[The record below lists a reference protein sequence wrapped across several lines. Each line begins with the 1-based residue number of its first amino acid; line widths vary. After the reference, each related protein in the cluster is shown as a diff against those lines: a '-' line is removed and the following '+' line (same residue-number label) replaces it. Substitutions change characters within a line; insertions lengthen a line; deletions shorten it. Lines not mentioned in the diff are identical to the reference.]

1 MNGLSFSTLMHF
13 AGMALSGTLPFI
25 GIAFLILMLIYG
37 VRFLGWLNR
46 GNSAK
51 YNPDK
56 LNMDEA
62 SPLNG
67 KNLIFLGSSVTEGF
81 MSCHK
86 SFVDMIAAHTG
97 AHCVKEAVSGTTLVD
112 KGKGKSYVERLNKL
126 DPKLPCDVFVCQL
139 STNDATFKSPIG
151 SISETGEFDTKTVS
165 GAIEYIISYVKKTW
179 GCPIVFYTNPQYL
192 SAAYYAMYEQLLKIA
207 KKWEVPVIDLWS
219 NSEVNTKEH
228 KKRAYMNDHIHP
240 TKKGYQLWAP
250 IIEKALVNTMAGKP
264 LDENK
269 TQIPTADEVKKA
281 EKKRKRKSV
290 RNWIL
295 VVLLAMLLGVG
306 CSSVRSMMN
315 GFGSGKAGNNDKY
328 NPEYLTAY
336 ENSPLE
342 GKTILCVGS
351 SVTQGW
357 AAKNI
362 SFVDYIAKLDSA
374 NTIKEVYPGTT
385 VATQN
390 ENSYYPRL
398 LTYTAEDPIDAVV
411 IQLSS
416 NDSSYASDLGEIG
429 TGMDLDS
436 FDDTTFAGGMESM
449 ICYVKQTWNC
459 PVLVYS
465 DPQFRVRNI
474 YNVEAYDA
482 MVQVTEKICEK
493 WNVNFLNMWDD
504 PEVNSIP
511 LKEYKFYMSDVVHPT
526 KAGYLEWWTPMFE
539 AELYQMLAD

>member
-13 AGMALSGTLPFI
+13 AGMALFGTLPYI

-37 VRFLGWLNR
+37 VRFFGWLNI

-56 LNMDEA
+56 VSEDKG

-81 MSCHK
+81 MSYHK

-151 SISETGEFDTKTVS
+151 SISKTGEFDTKTVS

-179 GCPIVFYTNPQYL
+179 GCPIIFYTNPQYP

-228 KKRAYMNDHIHP
+228 KKRTYMNDHIHP

-250 IIEKALVNTMAGKP
+250 IIEKAIVNTMAGKP

-295 VVLLAMLLGVG
+295 VILLAIILGTGYSLGKAV
-306 CSSVRSMMN
+306 MD
-315 GFGSGKAGNNDKY
+315 GFGIGKAGNNDKY

-398 LTYTAEDPIDAVV
+398 RTYTAEDSIDAVV
-411 IQLSS
+411 VQLSS

-429 TGMDLDS
+429 ASKELAS

-449 ICYVKQTWNC
+449 ICYAKQTWDC
-459 PVLVYS
+459 PVLIYCN
-465 DPQFRVRNI
+465 PQFRMKNI
-474 YNVEAYDA
+474 YNAEAYEA
-482 MVQVTEKICEK
+482 MVEVTEKICEK

-511 LKEYKFYMSDVVHPT
+511 LKEYKFYMNDVVHPT

-539 AELYQMLAD
+539 AELYEMLAD

>member
-13 AGMALSGTLPFI
+13 AGMTLSGGLPYI
-25 GIAFLILMLIYG
+25 GVALLVLMLIFG
-37 VRFLGWLNR
+37 VRFFGWLNK

-56 LNMDEA
+56 LKKVEA
-62 SPLNG
+62 TPLNV

-179 GCPIVFYTNPQYL
+179 GCPILFYTNPQYP

-207 KKWEVPVIDLWS
+207 RKWNVSVIDLWS

-240 TKKGYQLWAP
+240 TKKGYQLWTP
-250 IIEKALVNTMAGKP
+250 IIEKAIVNTMAGKS
-264 LDENK
+264 LDDNK
-269 TQIPTADEVKKA
+269 TQILTADEVKKA
-281 EKKRKRKSV
+281 EKKCKRKSV

-295 VVLLAMLLGVG
+295 VIVLAIILGVG
-306 CSSVRSMMN
+306 YSSGKAMMD
-315 GFGSGKAGNNDKY
+315 GFGIGKAGNNDKY

-336 ENSPLE
+336 VNSPLE

-351 SVTQGW
+351 SVTQGY

-362 SFVDYIAKLDSA
+362 SFVDYLAKLDSA
-374 NTIKEVYPGTT
+374 NTIKEVYPATT

-398 LTYTAEDPIDAVV
+398 RTYTAEDSIDAVV

-416 NDSSYASDLGEIG
+416 NDSTFASGLGEIG
-429 TGMDLDS
+429 ASKELVS

-449 ICYVKQTWNC
+449 ICYAKQTWDC
-459 PVLVYS
+459 PVLVYCN
-465 DPQFRVRNI
+465 PQFRVRNF

-493 WNVNFLNMWDD
+493 WDINFLNMWDD
-504 PEVNSIP
+504 PEVNAIP

-539 AELYQMLAD
+539 AELYEMLAD

>member
-1 MNGLSFSTLMHF
+1 M
-13 AGMALSGTLPFI
+13 
-25 GIAFLILMLIYG
+25 
-37 VRFLGWLNR
+37 
-46 GNSAK
+46 
-51 YNPDK
+51 
-56 LNMDEA
+56 
-62 SPLNG
+62 
-67 KNLIFLGSSVTEGF
+67 
-81 MSCHK
+81 
-86 SFVDMIAAHTG
+86 
-97 AHCVKEAVSGTTLVD
+97 
-112 KGKGKSYVERLNKL
+112 
-126 DPKLPCDVFVCQL
+126 
-139 STNDATFKSPIG
+139 
-151 SISETGEFDTKTVS
+151 
-165 GAIEYIISYVKKTW
+165 KKTW
-179 GCPIVFYTNPQYL
+179 GCPIIFYTNPQYP
-192 SAAYYAMYEQLLKIA
+192 SAAYYAMYEQLQKIA
-207 KKWEVPVIDLWS
+207 RKWNISVIDLWS

-240 TKKGYQLWAP
+240 TKKGYLLWTP
-250 IIEKALVNTMAGKP
+250 IIEKALVNTMAGEP

-295 VVLLAMLLGVG
+295 VILLAIILGTG
-306 CSSVRSMMN
+306 YSSAKTVMD
-315 GFGSGKAGNNDKY
+315 GFGIGKAGNNDKY

-336 ENSPLE
+336 VNSPLE
-342 GKTILCVGS
+342 GKTILCVGA

-374 NTIKEVYPGTT
+374 KTIKEVYPGTT
-385 VATQN
+385 IATQN

-398 LTYTAEDPIDAVV
+398 RTYTAEDSIDAVV

-416 NDSSYASDLGEIG
+416 NDSSFASGLGEIG
-429 TGMDLDS
+429 ASKELAS

-449 ICYVKQTWNC
+449 ICYAKQTWDC
-459 PVLVYS
+459 PVLVYCN
-465 DPQFRVRNI
+465 PQFRVKSF
-474 YNVEAYDA
+474 YNDEAYDA

-539 AELYQMLAD
+539 AELYEMLAD